1 MAARLNKQE
10 VLARLKASGVV
21 AILRAESPDGL
32 IEVAQALARGG
43 VEFVEIT
50 MTVPDALSV
59 ISQAVAALGSKVVI
73 GAGTVLDATAT
84 RAAIQAGAGYII
96 SPAVRPAVIEV
107 CRQQDIACMPGAM
120 TPTEVLEAWE
130 LGGDVIKIFP
140 ANVAGPQFFR
150 DLKGPYPQ
158 IALMPTGAVN
168 RETAPQYIRAGACA
182 VGVGGELVSKSL
194 LAGRDFDR
202 ISQNAADLIQVVKQA
217 REQMRTGT

>member
-1 MAARLNKQE
+1 MAVRLNKQE
-10 VLARLKASGVV
+10 VLARLKASEVV

-50 MTVPDALSV
+50 LTVPGALAV
-59 ISQAVAALGSKVVI
+59 ISHAVTVLGNKVVI
-73 GAGTVLDATAT
+73 GADTVLDAAAA

-96 SPAVRPAVIEV
+96 SPAVRPAVIEA

-158 IALMPTGAVN
+158 IALMPSGAVN

-202 ISQNAADLIQVVKQA
+202 ISQNAADLVQVVKQA